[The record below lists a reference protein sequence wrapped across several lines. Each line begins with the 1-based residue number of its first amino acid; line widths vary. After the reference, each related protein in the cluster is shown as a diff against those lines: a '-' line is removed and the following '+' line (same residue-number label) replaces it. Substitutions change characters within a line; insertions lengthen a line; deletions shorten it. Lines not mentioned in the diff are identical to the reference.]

1 VTWTTKIGP
10 GPDFKVN
17 EKWLDRVSTVLDQ
30 ITSRG
35 FHAIVNVHHDSW
47 QWFDFT
53 AGGANVKEIED
64 KFYKLW
70 FQIGTKLACK
80 SSLVAFEPINEAKG
94 TTKEHADVLNR

>member
-1 VTWTTKIGP
+1 
-10 GPDFKVN
+10 
-17 EKWLDRVSTVLDQ
+17 VLDQ

-35 FHAIVNVHHDSW
+35 FHVIVNVHHDSW

-64 KFYKLW
+64 KFYRLW

-80 SSLVAFEPINEAKG
+80 SSLVSFEPINEAKG
-94 TTKEHADVLNR
+94 STKADADVLNRYGCGAVGRWVRLMLTKVTG